1 MIKRLERLEVATADL
16 DDAAAI
22 YERNFGFSVR
32 REAGSGEAG
41 SGEAGSGEAGSDEA
55 AIAIGE
61 CEIRLRAGADA
72 AEIIA
77 AQGEGL
83 AAIWLEADDL
93 DVVAAALDAA
103 QVARRAIRREGDRRV
118 IEVDPQAANM
128 VPLFIFDRRN

>member
-16 DDAAAI
+16 GDAAAI

-32 REAGSGEAG
+32 RES
-41 SGEAGSGEAGSDEA
+41 GSDEA
-55 AIAIGE
+55 SIAIGE
-61 CEIRLRAGADA
+61 CEIRLRAGAGA

-93 DVVAAALDAA
+93 DAVAQALDAA
-103 QVARRAIRREGDRRV
+103 RVPRRVIRREGNRRV
-118 IEVDPQAANM
+118 LEVDPNAANM
-128 VPLFIFDRRN
+128 VPLFIFDRRTA